1 MFLDFFEILY
11 GTLADF
17 LGFEPYYLL
26 MTLVFGGLF
35 AFTFYKS
42 WECRKTNE
50 PIGCG
55 LPVLN
60 VFFAIAFLWYFMWF
74 GFLMNT
80 TWIYLLWPTM
90 FAILLVLIIFHM
102 RKRKKEAGGIGRL
115 LPILSVFVSLCFVFH
130 VFCFSYWCYI
140 THPETEL
147 YRDETYDGHEFVIYE
162 KGHPIFYLGN
172 YHDLVVEL
180 NGEAMLQ
187 FVVQYHKDDLAVVPA
202 DIIVCK
208 TDSVTDYTVEVY
220 GAIMHFSADFQ
231 TIYELDCYET
241 EILVDGLEIVHWEK
255 RFFDLF

>member
-1 MFLDFFEILY
+1 MSFLDEYMDFRMQLLVLTLLFGVLLVLTLSLSWRRKKQK
-11 GTLADF
+11 GTIGGVLSVLNTVFA
-17 LGFEPYYLL
+17 LGFLVYLVWYAL
-26 MTLVFGGLF
+26 FVKNQVLFVVLPLLFGVLLFITL
-35 AFTFYKS
+35 YQS
-42 WECRKTNE
+42 RKRKKEKE
-50 PIGCG
+50 PIGCV

-60 VFFAIAFLWYFMWF
+60 V
-74 GFLMNT
+74 
-80 TWIYLLWPTM
+80 
-90 FAILLVLIIFHM
+90 VL
-102 RKRKKEAGGIGRL
+102 
-115 LPILSVFVSLCFVFH
+115 SLCFVFVV
-130 VFCFSYWCYI
+130 VFSGYLGYI
-140 THPETEL
+140 HLPKTEL

-162 KGHPIFYLGN
+162 KGHPIFYRGN

-231 TIYELDCYET
+231 TIYELNCYET

-255 RFFDLF
+255 RVFDLF